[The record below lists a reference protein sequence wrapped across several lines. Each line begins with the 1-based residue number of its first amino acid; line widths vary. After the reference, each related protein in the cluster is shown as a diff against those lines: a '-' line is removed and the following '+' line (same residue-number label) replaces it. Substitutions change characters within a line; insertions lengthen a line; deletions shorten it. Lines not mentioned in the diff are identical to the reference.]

1 MKGHRYD
8 FRQLKD
14 HTTSPLPRARGGRTE
29 MRAARNP
36 DVYKAVSGDAP
47 YAAGDLK
54 APGARGKRRAAR
66 TRDGKARDV
75 VSGAPV
81 KHRADRRARGIQKRA
96 DGGYTGPYSGATGY
110 VPAATPLAPGRF
122 TAPAVPNTPD
132 FTQQLALA
140 SIPLLG
146 KNKGDD
152 SKAEGQGLIGG
163 IKLPDGGTLGDATSD
178 ALQDFR
184 MDALGLSAA
193 RGGMV
198 RKRGGYVRS
207 KKK

>member
-1 MKGHRYD
+1 MKGHHYD

-14 HTTSPLPRARGGRTE
+14 HTTSPVPRARGGRTE
-29 MRAARNP
+29 MRAAHNP

-66 TRDGKARDV
+66 TRDGKARDA

-146 KNKGDD
+146 KNKDND
-152 SKAEGQGLIGG
+152 SKAEGQGIISG
-163 IKLPDGGTLGDATSD
+163 IKMPSGGTLGDAT
-178 ALQDFR
+178 QDFFQ
-184 MDALGLSAA
+184 DLGDW
-193 RGGMV
+193 RGGAV
-198 RKRGGYVRS
+198 RKHGGHVRNHQR
-207 KKK
+207 KGKTG